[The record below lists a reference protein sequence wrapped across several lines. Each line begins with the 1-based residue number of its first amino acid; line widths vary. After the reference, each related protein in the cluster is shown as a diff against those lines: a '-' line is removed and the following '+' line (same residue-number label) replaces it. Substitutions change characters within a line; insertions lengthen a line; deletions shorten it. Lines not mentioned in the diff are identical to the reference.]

1 MVGRQMA
8 AGIDEIIVIV
18 LEEVCVLGNPLRN
31 RASARSCVAAPR
43 CLLSDG
49 ITPSERKG
57 RGKRRNRVEGGWNV
71 CAERSGRGAIR
82 F

>member
-18 LEEVCVLGNPLRN
+18 LEEVYVLGNSLRN
-31 RASARSCVAAPR
+31 RASARSCVPAPR

-57 RGKRRNRVEGGWNV
+57 RGKRRNRVEGEWNV

>member
-31 RASARSCVAAPR
+31 RASARSCVPAPR

-57 RGKRRNRVEGGWNV
+57 RKK
-71 CAERSGRGAIR
+71 AK
-82 F
+82 